1 MSVCPIGLAIVLA
14 ACGAPEAQ
22 KPAPP
27 KAPAAVLVVQQSE
40 RPSPAIENPHRE
52 MTAEEAKHNAKPGK
66 AVSNLAPDHSAS
78 RSRSRGLAAT
88 RPCREMKSAPRGP
101 DS

>member
-27 KAPAAVLVVQQSE
+27 KAPAAMVQHYEQ
-40 RPSPAIENPHRE
+40 PSPAIDSSRGE
-52 MTAEEAKHNAKPGK
+52 TAAEEAKHNAKPAK
-66 AVSNLAPDHSAS
+66 VVSNVAPDRSS
-78 RSRSRGLAAT
+78 PRSRSRRLAAA

>member
-22 KPAPP
+22 QPAPP
-27 KAPAAVLVVQQSE
+27 KAPAAVVRQSE
-40 RPSPAIENPHRE
+40 NPPPVIENLRWD
-52 MTAEEAKHNAKPGK
+52 MAAEEVKRCTKAGK
-66 AVSNLAPDHSAS
+66 AASTLAPDRAAS
-78 RSRSRGLAAT
+78 RSKSRGMAAT

>member
-22 KPAPP
+22 RPAPP
-27 KAPAAVLVVQQSE
+27 KAPAAVVRHSENPSLV
-40 RPSPAIENPHRE
+40 IENLRWV
-52 MTAEEAKHNAKPGK
+52 MAAEEAKRSTKAGK
-66 AVSNLAPDHSAS
+66 AVLNLAPDRAAP
-78 RSRSRGLAAT
+78 RSRSRGMAAT